1 MNRPLVIAHRG
12 ACGYRPE
19 NTIES
24 FELGIAQGAD
34 GLEFDLVTT
43 KDKQLIIRHENALS
57 GTTDIAS
64 RPEFAGLFRSGIVE
78 GKDIDDW
85 YSEDLSLDQI
95 KQLRAVERLAELRPG
110 SAKFDSQFVIPSFS
124 ELLEQDFIAQK
135 ILVCEI
141 KSGSHLENLQDSIG
155 PLVAQVISGSSAKNR
170 EVQFIIESFDF
181 EILMQTKHAMQNK
194 GLSARYFYALE
205 DIRLA
210 SVDIQS
216 LSAQI
221 DGLAISL
228 AMLHAEPT
236 WVNQAHKFGLDIWV
250 YTARAEE
257 ADTSIEAY
265 YEEIIQSG
273 VDGIFADQPD
283 LLRRVLQDSRG
294 SAYDY

>member
-24 FELGIAQGAD
+24 FELGIVQGAD

-155 PLVAQVISGSSAKNR
+155 PLVAQVISGSSARNR
-170 EVQFIIESFDF
+170 EVQFIIESFNF
-181 EILMQTKHAMQNK
+181 EILKQTEHAMQNN
-194 GLSARYFYALE
+194 GLSARYFYALD

-228 AMLHAEPT
+228 GMLRAEPT
-236 WVNQAHKFGLDIWV
+236 WVERAHKFGLEIWV